1 MAEQG
6 SDFLK
11 AISLKK
17 SRHSGKLLS
26 AAFASVLVN
35 SARTAGSAICT
46 TPAAHNFSFEKRA
59 KMALFLH
66 IDDC

>member
-17 SRHSGKLLS
+17 SRHSEKLLS
-26 AAFASVLVN
+26 AAFASALVN
-35 SARTAGSAICT
+35 STRAACSALQTSTHANPKFFRIPKYC
-46 TPAAHNFSFEKRA
+46 
-59 KMALFLH
+59 
-66 IDDC
+66 ID

>member
-1 MAEQG
+1 MSEHG

-17 SRHSGKLLS
+17 SRHSEKLLS

-35 SARTAGSAICT
+35 SARTAGSALQMSNCAN
-46 TPAAHNFSFEKRA
+46 PKSFRIPKYC
-59 KMALFLH
+59 
-66 IDDC
+66 ID